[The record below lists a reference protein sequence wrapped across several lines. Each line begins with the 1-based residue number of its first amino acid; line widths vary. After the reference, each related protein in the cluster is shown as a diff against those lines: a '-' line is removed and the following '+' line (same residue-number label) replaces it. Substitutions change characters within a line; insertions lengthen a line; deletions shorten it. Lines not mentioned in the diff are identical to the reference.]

1 MNNSSGENLAVK
13 KIYKQYAG
21 YIQHEEQ
28 NTLSEPEAIYAT
40 AFNDMVT
47 IANYDKDF
55 AAELLDVSYKT
66 VTRYQKE
73 DKKFSPL
80 QSEYILKTI
89 VLFHKGVKVFG
100 NTDSFNRWLDKPAY
114 GLGNL
119 IPRNVIT
126 TITGINFVLDELNRI
141 EHGDLA

>member
-1 MNNSSGENLAVK
+1 MKGQN
-13 KIYKQYAG
+13 KICDSK
-21 YIQHEEQ
+21 
-28 NTLSEPEAIYAT
+28 L
-40 AFNDMVT
+40 
-47 IANYDKDF
+47 KDCISHLNHVF
-55 AAELLDVSYKT
+55 
-66 VTRYQKE
+66 QKE

-119 IPRNVIT
+119 IPRGVIT
-126 TITGINFVLDELNRI
+126 TVTGINFVMDELNRI

>member
-1 MNNSSGENLAVK
+1 MSNQVNENIAAK
-13 KIYKQYAG
+13 KIYKQYAS
-21 YIQHEEQ
+21 YIQQEEQ
-28 NTLSEPEAIYAT
+28 NMLAEPQAMYAT
-40 AFNDMVT
+40 SFNDMIA

-119 IPRNVIT
+119 IPRGVIT
-126 TITGINFVLDELNRI
+126 TVTGINFVMDELNRI

>member
-1 MNNSSGENLAVK
+1 MSNSVNKNIAVK
-13 KIYKQYAG
+13 KIYKQYAN

-28 NTLSEPEAIYAT
+28 NILAEPEAMYAT

-55 AAELLDVSYKT
+55 AADLLDVSYKT

-114 GLGNL
+114 GLGHL
-119 IPRNVIT
+119 VPRNVIT
-126 TITGINFVLDELNRI
+126 TVTGINFVMDELNRI

>member
-1 MNNSSGENLAVK
+1 MSNQVNENIAAK
-13 KIYKQYAG
+13 KIYKQYAS
-21 YIQHEEQ
+21 YIQQEEQ
-28 NTLSEPEAIYAT
+28 NMLAEPQAMYAT
-40 AFNDMVT
+40 SFNDMIA

-55 AAELLDVSYKT
+55 AADLLDVSYKT

-114 GLGNL
+114 GLGNF
-119 IPRNVIT
+119 IPRDVIT
-126 TITGINFVLDELNRI
+126 TVTGINFVMDELNRI

>member
-1 MNNSSGENLAVK
+1 MIA
-13 KIYKQYAG
+13 
-21 YIQHEEQ
+21 
-28 NTLSEPEAIYAT
+28 
-40 AFNDMVT
+40 

-55 AAELLDVSYKT
+55 AADLLDVSYKT

-100 NTDSFNRWLDKPAY
+100 KTDSFNRWLDKPAY

-119 IPRNVIT
+119 IPRGVIT
-126 TITGINFVLDELNRI
+126 TVTGINFVMDELNRI

>member
-1 MNNSSGENLAVK
+1 MSHQINQLIAAK
-13 KIYKQYAG
+13 KIYKQYAM
-21 YIQHEEQ
+21 YIENEEQ
-28 NTLSEPEAIYAT
+28 NMVSEPQAMYAT

-55 AAELLDVSYKT
+55 AADLLDVSYKT

-73 DKKFSPL
+73 DKKFSHL

-119 IPRNVIT
+119 IPRTVIT
-126 TITGINFVLDELNRI
+126 TVTGINFVMDELNRI

>member
-1 MNNSSGENLAVK
+1 MSNQLSENASAK
-13 KIYKQYAG
+13 KIYKQYAS

-28 NTLSEPEAIYAT
+28 NILAEPQAMYAT
-40 AFNDMVT
+40 AFNDMVA

-55 AAELLDVSYKT
+55 AADLLDVSYKT

-80 QSEYILKTI
+80 QSEYIVKTI

-119 IPRNVIT
+119 VPRAVIT
-126 TITGINFVLDELNRI
+126 TVTGINFVMDELNRI